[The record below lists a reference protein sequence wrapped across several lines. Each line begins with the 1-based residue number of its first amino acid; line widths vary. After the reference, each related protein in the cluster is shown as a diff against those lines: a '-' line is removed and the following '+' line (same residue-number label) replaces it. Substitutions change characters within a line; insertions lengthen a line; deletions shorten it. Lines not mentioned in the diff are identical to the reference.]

1 MISTWCSQD
10 NPCGSAEALTVTAEA
25 TGEWISGLEA
35 ERQMWRPRAVGQ
47 TNTGRMAQGLLSLLS
62 GDIFRTF
69 FWASH
74 FLWYRIGQRRV
85 AFVSVRRLVTCIS
98 YQLFWAGEMPIF
110 PAIIT
115 SHCIRKPK
123 QIDPNWQWIR
133 LFGCMHHREE
143 TRTFSIIFLYSG
155 QGGQACNS

>member
-1 MISTWCSQD
+1 
-10 NPCGSAEALTVTAEA
+10 
-25 TGEWISGLEA
+25 
-35 ERQMWRPRAVGQ
+35 
-47 TNTGRMAQGLLSLLS
+47 MAQGLFIPLS

-110 PAIIT
+110 PAIIS